1 MLNTYAE
8 SAMKNAIDDLVENF
22 LVRVGGRRKQ
32 ILLEAVCNILTGAA
46 CCADPDQTIE
56 FNQEFVRY
64 WNAKVAER
72 GLNNMIRV
80 RRVSV
85 GEEN

>member
-1 MLNTYAE
+1 MLNPYAE
-8 SAMKNAIDDLVENF
+8 AEMKSAIDDLIEYF
-22 LVRVGGRRKQ
+22 LIRVGGRRKQ

-46 CCADPDQTIE
+46 CCADPDQTLE

-64 WNAKVAER
+64 WNAKVAEH
-72 GLNNMIRV
+72 GLNNTIRI

-85 GEEN
+85 GDEN